1 MKKVAAALLVVLSCA
16 WFSHFSPLAFGR
28 ENTEPAW
35 ADTAKKY
42 YPEWRQNYWVD
53 RELWGNRGY
62 LVGGPS
68 ELQIR
73 PRGEAIVSI
82 KENLDFRGPVT
93 QGKIKTYTVKKGDC
107 LWYISGYP
115 EIYGNPLRWPLI
127 YKANTDQIK
136 DPDLIYPGQVLV
148 IPEE

>member
-1 MKKVAAALLVVLSCA
+1 MKKFAAAFLVILFFALS
-16 WFSHFSPLAFGR
+16 FHFCPVAMGR
-28 ENTEPAW
+28 EQSEPAW

-42 YPEWRQNYWVD
+42 YPEWKHNYWVD

-68 ELQIR
+68 DLSIR
-73 PRGEAIVSI
+73 PRGESIVTI
-82 KENLDFRGPVT
+82 KDNLEFRGPVT

-107 LWYISGYP
+107 LWYIAGYP

-136 DPDLIYPGQVLV
+136 DQAPRANNHSRP
-148 IPEE
+148 